1 MFRLTP
7 VVKNLIII
15 NVVVF
20 LAQQVFNDLSS
31 CILSVNG
38 QTGQI
43 NLGLTGLLSL
53 WRMDLC
59 PYKPYQF
66 FTYMFAHGGFM
77 HIFFN
82 MLALASFAPI
92 LENYWGDKKFL
103 IFYLATGIG
112 AGIIYAVINQF
123 LHPTLT
129 SDVAPSMLGASG
141 ALYGILMAFGLIF
154 PNLEIM
160 LLFPPIPLKAKYMVF
175 VIGGMTFLM
184 DRSGSVAHLAHFG
197 GAFVAFVI
205 IKLIWRDQGSGY

>member
-1 MFRLTP
+1 
-7 VVKNLIII
+7 
-15 NVVVF
+15 
-20 LAQQVFNDLSS
+20 
-31 CILSVNG
+31 
-38 QTGQI
+38 
-43 NLGLTGLLSL
+43 
-53 WRMDLC
+53 
-59 PYKPYQF
+59 
-66 FTYMFAHGGFM
+66 M

-82 MLALASFAPI
+82 MLALASFGPI

-112 AGIIYAVINQF
+112 AGIIYAIINQF
-123 LHPTLT
+123 LHPVLT
-129 SDVAPSMLGASG
+129 SGVAPSMLGASG

-175 VIGGMTFLM
+175 FMGGLTFLT

-197 GAFVAFVI
+197 GALVAFVI